1 MRGLFSKFI
10 LVVSAFPQRSPWALL
25 LLSLSEDPRERM
37 HQTRYSMG
45 DWEDFIHS
53 FIHSLHQ
60 FVMRALSQ
68 APAGFWGHSSEK
80 DTHSTPGDGH
90 GPGWSLTPP

>member
-1 MRGLFSKFI
+1 MRGSFSEFF
-10 LVVSAFPQRSPWALL
+10 LVVSTFPQRRPWALL

-53 FIHSLHQ
+53 LN
-60 FVMRALSQ
+60 
-68 APAGFWGHSSEK
+68 
-80 DTHSTPGDGH
+80 
-90 GPGWSLTPP
+90 